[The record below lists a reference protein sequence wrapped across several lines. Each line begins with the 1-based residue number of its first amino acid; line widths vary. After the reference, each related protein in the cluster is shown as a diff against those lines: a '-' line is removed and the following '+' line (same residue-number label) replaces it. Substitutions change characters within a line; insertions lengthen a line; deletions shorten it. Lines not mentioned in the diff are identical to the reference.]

1 MMLVYKKLTIKKG
14 PVIPFL
20 KWSVWR
26 DSMDMLMIQLDKDS
40 ETPLYEQLYEEIKK
54 GIIEGTITV
63 QTKLPSKRKL
73 SEFLAISQTTVELAY
88 AQLIAEGY
96 ITSKSRVGFFVEAID
111 ELAYVE
117 KTTPHQVIKTI
128 TKPKI
133 LIDFNPGKIDTSS
146 FPFIT
151 WRKYAKDAIDE
162 HEQSLLLIGSPQGE
176 LELREQIASY
186 LYQSRGV
193 LCSPGQIVIGSG
205 TEQLLPMIMKL
216 LGENNHYA
224 VENPGYSLTHHIFNQ
239 YNQKVTPIDVDED
252 GIQIQQLETSD
263 AKIAYVT
270 PSHQFPTGAVLS
282 ASRRVQL
289 LNWAAQDEE
298 RYIIEDDYDSE
309 FRYIGKPI
317 ASLQGM
323 DHREKVI
330 YISTFS
336 KSLMPS
342 LRIAY
347 FVLPK
352 KLLNRYHNMFT
363 YYTSTV
369 PRFEQHI
376 LSQFMKEGYFSKHL
390 NRMRKIYRRKLERL
404 THVLT
409 PYAPTVSI
417 SGEQAGM
424 HVVLSVKH
432 ELDAT
437 TLSNIALQQGIKIIP
452 LKDYMLAPTAQNRE
466 DQFLLGFGGIGDD
479 EIPTAIQKLMEC
491 WKIHYST
498 N

>member
-1 MMLVYKKLTIKKG
+1 M
-14 PVIPFL
+14 
-20 KWSVWR
+20 
-26 DSMDMLMIQLDKDS
+26 MDMLMIQLEKDS
-40 ETPLYEQLYEEIKK
+40 ATPLYEQLYEEIKK
-54 GIIEGTITV
+54 GIIEGTIAV

-73 SEFLAISQTTVELAY
+73 SEFLSISQTTVELAY

-96 ITSKSRVGFFVEAID
+96 ITSKSRVGFFVEAIE

-117 KTTPHQVIKTI
+117 KTIPQQVAKTI
-128 TKPKI
+128 TKPNI
-133 LIDFNPGKIDTSS
+133 LIDFNPGNIDTSS
-146 FPFIT
+146 FPFTT

-162 HEQSLLLIGSPQGE
+162 HEQSLLLIGPPQGE
-176 LELREQIASY
+176 LELREQIAGY

-193 LCSPGQIVIGSG
+193 LCSPEQIVIGSG

-224 VENPGYSLTHHIFNQ
+224 VENPGYSLTHHIFKQ

-252 GIQIQQLETSD
+252 GIQIQQLELSK

-270 PSHQFPTGAVLS
+270 PSHQFPTGSVLS

-289 LNWAAQDEE
+289 LNWAAQGEE

-309 FRYIGKPI
+309 FRYVGKPI

-352 KLLNRYHNMFT
+352 KLLNQYHHIFT

-376 LSQFMKEGYFSKHL
+376 LSKFMKDGYFSKHL
-390 NRMRKIYRRKLERL
+390 NRMRKIYRRKLEKL
-404 THVLT
+404 TYALT
-409 PYAPTVSI
+409 PYAPAVSI

-432 ELDAT
+432 EMNAT
-437 TLSNIALQQGIKIIP
+437 KLSDLALQQGIKITP
-452 LKDYMLAPTAQNRE
+452 LKDYMIAPAAQNRE
-466 DQFLLGFGGIGDD
+466 DQFLLGFGGIKDD
-479 EIPTAIQKLMEC
+479 EISNAIQKLMDC
-491 WKIHYST
+491 WGIRCSK
-498 N
+498 NQ